1 MAAMNRIRMVQSRF
15 FPILAIV
22 LVAGCSRSSAD
33 DEIILRDGSVRRGEL
48 SACTADACTLGGASI
63 ARPAIVLIGLD
74 GRTRAPKIPDPLHD
88 ELQLTDETI
97 VPATMTA
104 VDAATVVTDK
114 ARYPRERV
122 AWIYLAPKLPAGA
135 QGAPSS
141 SSSAT
146 QAKSSVTYEWA
157 GTIKAENKYDGREG
171 QYKWQASYT
180 VKFLEVDGHGSVSGA
195 AGESYDTSEFIPS
208 AFAYSIS
215 ADETLDKHV
224 YDPGSVTMSGNA
236 SGEIAA
242 AAAKQK
248 NVLRGEL
255 VRFDGAAAAGA
266 PPATSF
272 DSDSVYYRIN
282 YPPAPGW
289 FEISVSFAGFK
300 NNDNGSDKDWRALYQ
315 GIARGG
321 QAAPF
326 FADPDADFIHWVP
339 AWMPEG
345 TVVIGR
351 LASPDQSDVQGSA
364 TFPRQGAGDAQDR
377 EQITLTW
384 EFRRTRQ

>member
-1 MAAMNRIRMVQSRF
+1 MLQSRF
-15 FPILAIV
+15 FQILAIV
-22 LVAGCSRSSAD
+22 LVAGCSRSTAD
-33 DEIILRDGSVRRGEL
+33 DEIILRDGSVKRGEL
-48 SACTADACTLGGASI
+48 SACTADACTLGGAGI
-63 ARPAIVLIGLD
+63 ARPTIVLIGLN
-74 GRTRAPKIPDPLHD
+74 GSRRAPKIRDPLHD
-88 ELQLTDETI
+88 EVQLTDETI
-97 VPATMTA
+97 VAATMTT

-114 ARYPRERV
+114 ASYPRDRV
-122 AWIYLAPKLPAGA
+122 AWIYLAPKLLAGA
-135 QGAPSS
+135 QGASS
-141 SSSAT
+141 SSGTES
-146 QAKSSVTYEWA
+146 KSGVTYEWA

-171 QYKWQASYT
+171 HYEWQASYT

-195 AGESYDTSEFIPS
+195 AGKSYDTSEFIPS

-215 ADETLDKHV
+215 ADETLDKHA

-236 SGEIAA
+236 SDEIVAA
-242 AAAKQK
+242 VAKQK

-255 VRFDGAAAAGA
+255 IRFDGAAAAGA

-282 YPPAPGW
+282 YPPGPGW
-289 FEISVSFAGFK
+289 FEISITFAGFK
-300 NNDNGSDKDWRALYQ
+300 DNGSGSDKDWRALYQ

-321 QAAPF
+321 QQPPF

-351 LASPDQSDVQGSA
+351 LASPDQSDVEGSA
-364 TFPRQGAGDAQDR
+364 TFPRQGPGDAQDR

-384 EFRRTRQ
+384 EFRRTQK